1 VKQFT
6 TRSREASQ
14 IRRFRGDD
22 FEKSHGAGRA
32 WESSGKFSVET
43 DVVLR
48 PFTCLLA
55 ASSVPA
61 VLLAMP
67 LAAQTDSS
75 ALRDAVTVEAIRA
88 HQQAL
93 QEIADADGGARV
105 SGSPGYD
112 ASVRYVEQKLR
123 DAGYQVAVQSFQFP
137 FYQEPSPSEVARLDP
152 EPTTYV
158 HGTDFLTLRYSGSG
172 TVEGV
177 VVPTSDVVIPPPAQP
192 GSTSGCEPVDFPA
205 APAGPAVALVQRG
218 TCTFAAKVANAA
230 AAGYEAVIIFNEGQA
245 GRQEVL
251 SGTLG
256 APVGIPIVGASFAL
270 GEELHGL
277 TQRGEVRV
285 RIRTDTIAE
294 NRETA
299 NVIGET
305 EGGAADRV
313 VVVGAHLDS
322 VPEGPGINDNGS
334 GTATVLELAI
344 QMSQLGIAPANRL
357 RFAFWGAE
365 EWGLLGSTHYVDQLP
380 EVERKKILLNLNFD
394 MLGSPNPVRFV
405 YDGDGSEGGPAG
417 PAGSAE
423 IEDIFL
429 DYFRGQNLATL
440 PTAFDGRSDYGP
452 FIAQG
457 IAAGGLFSGAEGLKT
472 PEQAQVFGGTAGE
485 AYDRCYHQACDDL
498 ANNDDRSL
506 DELSDAA
513 AHATLHFA
521 FIPPAPVVAALVAGV
536 ERAAAG
542 VPLETLPFRGEAQLQ
557 K

>member
-1 VKQFT
+1 V
-6 TRSREASQ
+6 
-14 IRRFRGDD
+14 
-22 FEKSHGAGRA
+22 
-32 WESSGKFSVET
+32 
-43 DVVLR
+43 
-48 PFTCLLA
+48 
-55 ASSVPA
+55 
-61 VLLAMP
+61 
-67 LAAQTDSS
+67 
-75 ALRDAVTVEAIRA
+75 
-88 HQQAL
+88 
-93 QEIADADGGARV
+93 
-105 SGSPGYD
+105 
-112 ASVRYVEQKLR
+112 
-123 DAGYQVAVQSFQFP
+123 
-137 FYQEPSPSEVARLDP
+137 
-152 EPTTYV
+152 
-158 HGTDFLTLRYSGSG
+158 
-172 TVEGV
+172 
-177 VVPTSDVVIPPPAQP
+177 
-192 GSTSGCEPVDFPA
+192 
-205 APAGPAVALVQRG
+205 
-218 TCTFAAKVANAA
+218 
-230 AAGYEAVIIFNEGQA
+230 

-277 TQRGEVRV
+277 AQRGEVRV
-285 RIRTDTIAE
+285 RVRTDTIAE

-299 NVIGET
+299 NVIGEAG
-305 EGGAADRV
+305 GGAADRV

-322 VPEGPGINDNGS
+322 VPDGPGINDNGS

-344 QMSQLGIAPANRL
+344 QMSRLGIAPANRL

-365 EWGLLGSTHYVDQLP
+365 EWGLLGSMHYVDQLP
-380 EVERKKILLNLNFD
+380 EAERKKILLNLNFD

-405 YDGDGSEGGPAG
+405 YDGDGSDGGPAG
-417 PAGSAE
+417 PAGSAD
-423 IEDIFL
+423 IEDVFL
-429 DYFRGQNLATL
+429 DYFRGQNLPTL

-521 FIPPAPVVAALVAGV
+521 TIPPPAVVAALVAGV

>member
-1 VKQFT
+1 MRPS
-6 TRSREASQ
+6 TR
-14 IRRFRGDD
+14 
-22 FEKSHGAGRA
+22 
-32 WESSGKFSVET
+32 
-43 DVVLR
+43 
-48 PFTCLLA
+48 LLA

-75 ALRDAVTVEAIRA
+75 ALRDAVTITAVRA

-93 QEIADADGGARV
+93 QEIADANGGARV

-112 ASVRYVEQKLR
+112 AAARYVEQKLR
-123 DAGYQVAVQSFQFP
+123 DANYQVAVQPFEFP
-137 FYQEPSPSEVARLDP
+137 FYEEPSPSEVARLEP
-152 EPTTYV
+152 EPRTYV
-158 HGTDFLTLRYSGSG
+158 YGTDFLTLRYSGSG

-177 VVPTSDVVIPPPAQP
+177 VVPTSDIVIPPPAEP
-192 GSTSGCEPVDFPA
+192 SSTSGCEPTDFPA

-277 TQRGEVRV
+277 AQRGEVRV

-305 EGGAADRV
+305 GGGAADRV

-322 VPEGPGINDNGS
+322 VPDGPGINDNGS
-334 GTATVLELAI
+334 GTATLLEVAI
-344 QMSQLGIAPANRL
+344 QMSRLGIAPTNRL

-380 EVERKKILLNLNFD
+380 EEERKKILLNLNFD

-405 YDGDGSEGGPAG
+405 YDGDGSDGGPAG
-417 PAGSAE
+417 PAGSAD
-423 IEDIFL
+423 IEDVFL
-429 DYFRGQNLATL
+429 DYFRGQNLPTL

-521 FIPPAPVVAALVAGV
+521 TIPPPAVVAALVAGV